1 MLFRWDFR
9 LAAPIGT
16 VIHRRCSFP
25 TTNFRSEPRE
35 IAMELYSTP
44 FVFHRSP
51 TLLFTVC
58 IDCEVSGWGSV
69 IIFSLVG
76 VLNAAFLRGD
86 WIGCR

>member
-1 MLFRWDFR
+1 
-9 LAAPIGT
+9 
-16 VIHRRCSFP
+16 
-25 TTNFRSEPRE
+25 
-35 IAMELYSTP
+35 MELYSTP